1 MPELPE
7 VETVRRTLA
16 PALEGRTIRA
26 VSFRWPRTCVG
37 DARGTEAR
45 LAGQRIER
53 LDRHGKYL
61 LLRLRR
67 DERCSL
73 LVIHL
78 RMTGNLLLNGEPGEH
93 TRARMTLDDG
103 ATVVFQDI
111 RKFGRWQWSEGLPP
125 RLAALGPDPLEIGRE
140 AFADRL
146 ASRTARLKALLLDQ
160 EFLRG
165 LGNIYAD
172 EALFRARL
180 HPERRAASVGPRKA
194 GDLHAAIRAVLRD
207 AIAAGGT
214 SISNYRDGRG
224 APGGFQ
230 RRIRIYGRAG
240 TPCPTCG
247 ARVRRIV
254 IAQRST
260 HFCPRCQRR
269 R

>member
-7 VETVRRTLA
+7 VETVRRSLA
-16 PALEGRTIRA
+16 PGLEGRTIRA
-26 VSFRWPRTCVG
+26 VSFCWPRTCVG
-37 DARGTEAR
+37 DARSTERR

-67 DERCSL
+67 DQRSSL
-73 LVIHL
+73 LIIHL
-78 RMTGNLLLNGEPGEH
+78 RMTGTLLLNGRPGAY
-93 TRARMTLDDG
+93 TRATMSLDDG

-111 RKFGRWQWSEGLPP
+111 RKFGRWQWSEELPP

-140 AFADRL
+140 AFAARL
-146 ASRTARLKALLLDQ
+146 ASRKARLKALLLDQ
-160 EFLRG
+160 AFLRG

-180 HPERRAASVGPRKA
+180 HPERSAAGVGGRKA
-194 GDLHAAIRAVLRD
+194 GDLHDAIRAVLRD

-214 SISNYRDGRG
+214 SISNYRDGQG
-224 APGGFQ
+224 APGAFQ
-230 RRIRIYGRAG
+230 RQIRIYGRAG

-247 ARVRRIV
+247 ARVRRTV